1 MTPTDVSPSDALI
14 CASEVGEYVY
24 CARAWWLRQVQG
36 VPSANV
42 EALQAG
48 QQAHA
53 RHGRRVA
60 ASQRQ
65 QQVALLLIAAA
76 AVLALVAAALA
87 LGGW

>member
-1 MTPTDVSPSDALI
+1 M
-14 CASEVGEYVY
+14 Y
-24 CARAWWLRQVQG
+24 CARAWWLRRVQG

-60 ASQRQ
+60 AVERQ
-65 QQVALLLIAAA
+65 QQVALLLIVAA
-76 AVLALVAAALA
+76 AVLALAAAALA